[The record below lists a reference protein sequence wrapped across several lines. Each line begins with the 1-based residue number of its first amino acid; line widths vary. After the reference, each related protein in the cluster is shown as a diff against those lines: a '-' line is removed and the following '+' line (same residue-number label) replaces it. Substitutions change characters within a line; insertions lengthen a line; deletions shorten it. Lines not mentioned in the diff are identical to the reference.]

1 MKILSKIPFEKGI
14 DSISLNPEENQAFV
28 SENHADSISQIDFDT
43 KTKSKICK
51 IERPRDFLFEPDSNR
66 IYSIYGKTGF
76 FLRGTGRK
84 IGIIDVDSKKII
96 KEIGEKEGFAGI
108 SRNSKTKKIYVT
120 QPSKKLV
127 WVIDEQTLEVEDKID
142 VKGKYGQIIVN
153 ENNQDLILGKFFR
166 QWSEKFNLDTYNFE
180 SKKIEHIFSG
190 HKYSLGEKEFVIKFF
205 PIIDKI
211 IIQFASGGD
220 EIVSHSSGII
230 IIDYKNNESSQT
242 INPKSHRHRI
252 RQDFDMD
259 TSNDFL
265 YYRETDGKEGK
276 ENLVKRS
283 LKLNSEEINDLD
295 LKFEFDEH
303 YGSYFPSV
311 FRIHPKTGN
320 FLILGR
326 EKVLG
331 KWNLIELSI

>member
-120 QPSKKLV
+120 QPSKK
-127 WVIDEQTLEVEDKID
+127 T
-142 VKGKYGQIIVN
+142 G
-153 ENNQDLILGKFFR
+153 LG
-166 QWSEKFNLDTYNFE
+166 N
-180 SKKIEHIFSG
+180 
-190 HKYSLGEKEFVIKFF
+190 
-205 PIIDKI
+205 
-211 IIQFASGGD
+211 
-220 EIVSHSSGII
+220 
-230 IIDYKNNESSQT
+230 
-242 INPKSHRHRI
+242 
-252 RQDFDMD
+252 
-259 TSNDFL
+259 
-265 YYRETDGKEGK
+265 
-276 ENLVKRS
+276 
-283 LKLNSEEINDLD
+283 
-295 LKFEFDEH
+295 
-303 YGSYFPSV
+303 
-311 FRIHPKTGN
+311 
-320 FLILGR
+320 
-326 EKVLG
+326 
-331 KWNLIELSI
+331 